1 LRTAAALNVFGDLRR
16 RVPAAFRLPRGIP
29 MEHDD
34 LRSRIRE
41 KLLLG
46 HLPSIFPPTGVTTR
60 MWIGPG
66 SGQPC
71 AGCGEIIS
79 PAQLESEFDLSSGL
93 TVRLHDRCQRIWDEE
108 AGRGR
113 RG

>member
-1 LRTAAALNVFGDLRR
+1 
-16 RVPAAFRLPRGIP
+16 

-34 LRSRIRE
+34 LRFRIRE

-46 HLPSIFPPTGVTTR
+46 QLPNIFPPIGVTTR

-66 SGQPC
+66 SGLPC

-79 PAQLESEFDLSSGL
+79 PAQLESEFDLSSGM
-93 TVRLHDRCQRIWDEE
+93 TVRLHNDCQRIWEE
-108 AGRGR
+108 ERGR
-113 RG
+113 RRRG

>member
-1 LRTAAALNVFGDLRR
+1 MD
-16 RVPAAFRLPRGIP
+16 
-29 MEHDD
+29 HDD
-34 LRSRIRE
+34 LRGRIRE

-46 HLPSIFPPTGVTTR
+46 HLPKNFPPAGVTAR

-66 SGQPC
+66 SGLSC

-79 PAQLESEFDLSSGL
+79 AAQLESELDLPSGL
-93 TVRLHDRCQRIWDEE
+93 TVRLHDQCQRIWDEE
-108 AGRGR
+108 RDRRR

>member
-1 LRTAAALNVFGDLRR
+1 
-16 RVPAAFRLPRGIP
+16 

-34 LRSRIRE
+34 LRFRIRE

-46 HLPSIFPPTGVTTR
+46 DLPNIFPPAGAAAR

-66 SGQPC
+66 SGLAC
-71 AGCGEIIS
+71 AACGEIIS
-79 PAQLESEFDLSSGL
+79 PAQLESEFDLPSGL
-93 TVRLHDRCQRIWDEE
+93 TVRFHAHCQRIWDEE
-108 AGRGR
+108 RFRRR